1 MQSVIH
7 GFGGV
12 KSVIALDHDGGLV
25 TGTVQDCTPI
35 AEYTKA
41 LHNSGFTGSADMK
54 LAASVPMVM
63 VEKYC
68 NDNGV
73 AYADFMCSQE
83 HKKRLLND
91 PALAHFRVW
100 KGRV

>member
-1 MQSVIH
+1 MGGFAGVETVI
-7 GFGGV
+7 
-12 KSVIALDHDGGLV
+12 KLQNDGSLL

-41 LHNSGFTGSADMK
+41 LHNSGFTGSSDMK

-68 NDNGV
+68 NDNNIFLSEFMNS
-73 AYADFMCSQE
+73 AD
-83 HKKRLLND
+83 HKKRMLND

-100 KGRV
+100 KGRI